1 MSLTKKIISAFL
13 VLVMLF
19 SVLYAGNQAKE
30 QKKLEV
36 FDTTK
41 TLHIWYTDEALT
53 DYLGSMAVKYS
64 EEHGVRVIPTLQSG
78 LELLDKINEASLTS
92 EYYPDLYIAS
102 NDNMEKAYLAGLA
115 MEISDEEGVVSL
127 ENFPE
132 SAMHAVTY
140 QQKILGY
147 PFYYETSALLY
158 NMTYLEDLAKKEI
171 QQELD
176 AEAEAAKK
184 EAEAAAKEAEKEE
197 KKDTDKEDTQNNAK
211 EEKKEDDSAESGNTE
226 ESKSSVTVSEEEM
239 AEMVHERVPALIPAT
254 FDALLEFA
262 ESYDAPQNVEAVFKW
277 DVADIFYN
285 YFFAGKYIDL
295 GGMCGDSKESID
307 IYNEDAIRALM
318 VYQDLSDY
326 FAIDA
331 DDVAY
336 NSVIQEFMEGKVVM
350 TTATTDIIKKLET
363 AKENGEFTY
372 DYGIAPIP
380 RLNSEMDSKGLSV
393 TNTIYINGYTQMKAE
408 ANAFAQYLV
417 DTHAG
422 ELYSVTGKVPANKNV
437 SYENANLHMFMD
449 EYQDSMPMP
458 KMMATSNF
466 WVKMEIMFDRIWKGE
481 DVSKELKTLSEEI
494 MTQVTGEPYEETYIK
509 VEEED
514 EGFIDYSDD

>member
-19 SVLYAGNQAKE
+19 GVLYAGNQAKE
-30 QKKLEV
+30 QKKQEV
-36 FDTTK
+36 FDNTR

-127 ENFPE
+127 TNFPE

-158 NMTYLEDLAKKEI
+158 NMTYLEELAKREI
-171 QQELD
+171 QEELD
-176 AEAEAAKK
+176 DAAQ
-184 EAEAAAKEAEKEE
+184 AAKEEAKAESTEENKQDTDGDKKEE
-197 KKDTDKEDTQNNAK
+197 NENKNGTGTENA
-211 EEKKEDDSAESGNTE
+211 EEV
-226 ESKSSVTVSEEEM
+226 KSSATISDEEM
-239 AEMVHERVPALIPAT
+239 AELVHERVPALIPAT
-254 FDALLEFA
+254 FEALLEFA

-285 YFFAGKYIDL
+285 YFFAGNYINL
-295 GGMCGDSKESID
+295 GGMCGDSKEAID
-307 IYNEDAIRALM
+307 IYNEEAIRALM

-326 FAIDA
+326 FAIEA
-331 DDVAY
+331 DEVAY
-336 NSVIQEFMEGKVVM
+336 ASVH
-350 TTATTDIIKKLET
+350 
-363 AKENGEFTY
+363 
-372 DYGIAPIP
+372 
-380 RLNSEMDSKGLSV
+380 
-393 TNTIYINGYTQMKAE
+393 INCIGY
-408 ANAFAQYLV
+408 
-417 DTHAG
+417 
-422 ELYSVTGKVPANKNV
+422 
-437 SYENANLHMFMD
+437 
-449 EYQDSMPMP
+449 
-458 KMMATSNF
+458 
-466 WVKMEIMFDRIWKGE
+466 
-481 DVSKELKTLSEEI
+481 
-494 MTQVTGEPYEETYIK
+494 
-509 VEEED
+509 
-514 EGFIDYSDD
+514 